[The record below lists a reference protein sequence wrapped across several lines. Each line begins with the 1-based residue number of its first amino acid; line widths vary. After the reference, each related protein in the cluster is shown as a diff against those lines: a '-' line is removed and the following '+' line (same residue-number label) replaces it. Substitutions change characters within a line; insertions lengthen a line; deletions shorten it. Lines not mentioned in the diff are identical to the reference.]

1 MRRVFKRLT
10 NLNIHAMKKLIAI
23 IVLTITGT
31 FVYGQKSIDNLFDK
45 YAGKDG
51 FTTVTVNGGLLKLAH
66 LFGNNDD
73 ETSIPSHV
81 TEIRILTQED
91 KSLSVDNFYKIVIN
105 DIDMD
110 KYDEFMRVKSSDQ
123 DLRMLVRSEGNAFR
137 EFLLIA
143 GGEDNALIQIKGN
156 LTYEDAK
163 KISEDAKKDHGTKGV
178 EIYK

>member
-1 MRRVFKRLT
+1 
-10 NLNIHAMKKLIAI
+10 MKKLFLIIALI
-23 IVLTITGT
+23 ITGT
-31 FVYGQKSIDNLFDK
+31 FIYGQKSIDDLFNK

-66 LFGNNDD
+66 LFGNND
-73 ETSIPSHV
+73 EEASIPSHV

-91 KSLSVDNFYKIVIN
+91 KNLSVDNFYKMVIN
-105 DIDMD
+105 DIDLN
-110 KYDEFMRVKSSDQ
+110 KYDEFMRIKSSDQ

-156 LTYEDAK
+156 LTYDDAI
-163 KISEDAKKDHGTKGV
+163 KISEDAKKDHGAKGV